1 MTGKTISIDD
11 IKNADKL
18 EELFKFACD
27 ADPEV
32 QRLRKL
38 FEEARDAFNKN
49 GCRDTADKLLN
60 ASSRVYARET
70 VVKYA
75 IIHRKH
81 QRLPEHFL
89 KEERTT

>member
-11 IKNADKL
+11 IKN
-18 EELFKFACD
+18 
-27 ADPEV
+27 
-32 QRLRKL
+32 
-38 FEEARDAFNKN
+38 
-49 GCRDTADKLLN
+49 ADKLLN

-75 IIHRKH
+75 IIHRQH
-81 QRLPEHFL
+81 QRLPGHFL